1 MSDISKV
8 FKSRG
13 DSGVL
18 IAYLMGGDPNIDTS
32 YKLAKAAISGGADI
46 IELGI
51 PFSDPIADGRS
62 IQAAS
67 VRALQSKTTPDDV
80 IRVGT
85 ELKRDFRTPIILMTY
100 YNLLYSKGIRNFFD
114 AMNKGQIDG
123 IIIPD
128 LPVEELHLLKKQAG
142 TQRVDVILLAAP
154 TTPSERLVK
163 IAGLTNGFLYLV
175 SVVGV
180 TGARSEIEEASL
192 EFVSKAKKLTNGRVP
207 LVVGFG
213 VSKPSHVSKFID
225 AGADGVVVGSAIVDI
240 ISSLMDSSNMFEEVE
255 KFVGSL
261 KKATRLS

>member
-1 MSDISKV
+1 LSDISKV
-8 FKSRG
+8 FRSRG

-18 IAYLMGGDPNIDTS
+18 IAYMMGGDPNIDAS

-85 ELKRDFRTPIILMTY
+85 KLKRDFHIPIVLMTY
-100 YNLLYSKGIRNFFD
+100 YNLVYSKGIRNFFD

-128 LPVEELHLLKKQAG
+128 LPVEEVHLLREQAG
-142 TQRVDVILLAAP
+142 TKSVDVILLAAP
-154 TTPSERLVK
+154 TTPSQRLVK

-180 TGARSEIEEASL
+180 TGARSEIKDASL
-192 EFVSKAKKLTNGRVP
+192 EFVSKAKRLTNGRVP

-213 VSKPSHVSKFID
+213 VSKPSHVSRFIN
-225 AGADGVVVGSAIVDI
+225 AGADGVVVGSAIVDFV
-240 ISSLMDSSNMFEEVE
+240 SSLKESPNLFEEVE

-261 KKATRLS
+261 KEAARLS